1 MNLLYRLVLVV
12 LISGVSFSC
21 SDDDSD
27 SSDTAQ
33 SITGKWQLEEYF
45 TNDGFEDLPIEEA
58 NLSDCEKLSII
69 EVLDTEIFVDTG
81 YFTSS
86 ADNQCVLESTREGT
100 WKFISSGVFS
110 FSYKPED
117 VINEEGAT
125 EGVVLLLENNKL
137 SLSFS
142 YGSGPTLDKL
152 IYTRID

>member
-33 SITGKWQLEEYF
+33 SITGKWQLEGYF
-45 TNDGFEDLPIEEA
+45 TNDGFEDSPIEEA

-69 EVLDTEIFVDTG
+69 EVLDTEVFVDTG

-117 VINEEGAT
+117 VIN
-125 EGVVLLLENNKL
+125 
-137 SLSFS
+137 
-142 YGSGPTLDKL
+142 
-152 IYTRID
+152 